1 MVLGLDC
8 VGGSKARSWWIGV
21 ACRRKASEA
30 VGTEREPLPR
40 QNKDGRGRKE
50 RPGNAGDCPSYVV
63 LDIEGSFRVL
73 RRFVGG
79 QLARPG
85 SMSRFSGRRKNLADQ
100 VLRDLI
106 RILTGAAATEQ
117 GRSGE

>member
-8 VGGSKARSWWIGV
+8 VGGSKARSWWRGV

-30 VGTEREPLPR
+30 VGRTQREPLPR

-50 RPGNAGDCPSYVV
+50 RPGNAGDFPSYVV

-73 RRFVGG
+73 RRFLLAGP
-79 QLARPG
+79 LARPG
-85 SMSRFSGRRKNLADQ
+85 SMSRFSGRHKNLADL
-100 VLRDLI
+100 VLRDL
-106 RILTGAAATEQ
+106 LG
-117 GRSGE
+117 S